1 MAARKKIQR
10 KRAGAGHAPA
20 GRPEPKG
27 IKPERVDPS
36 PRTPIVEP
44 ESTDLE
50 GQEGVGPGP
59 RDAIRR
65 EEQGPPDPEEDA

>member
-1 MAARKKIQR
+1 MAARKKIPG
-10 KRAGAGHAPA
+10 KRAGAGPSPA
-20 GRPEPKG
+20 GRADPKG

-36 PRTPIVEP
+36 PRAPIVEP

-65 EEQGPPDPEEDA
+65 EEQGPADPEEDA

>member
-1 MAARKKIQR
+1 MAAREKRK

-20 GRPEPKG
+20 GRRDPKG
-27 IKPERVDPS
+27 IMPERVDPS
-36 PRTPIVEP
+36 PRTPNVEP

-65 EEQGPPDPEEDA
+65 EEQGLPDPEEDA